1 MYASEEDEEQKGQD
15 NQYDELRRIEKWN
28 MELDN
33 YGEGED
39 QTDRQMVEFSND
51 DSLLLANLQAK
62 LDNRRK
68 ALENE
73 PIRLP
78 KENLDDSREHDFD
91 GFDEEYFSKD
101 HNY

>member
-1 MYASEEDEEQKGQD
+1 MYASEEDEELKGHD

-33 YGEGED
+33 YGDGED

-78 KENLDDSREHDFD
+78 K
-91 GFDEEYFSKD
+91 
-101 HNY
+101 